1 MKAGPKGQ
9 ADLSPLPWRP
19 RSTGAEQLRLF
30 CEKYLRVPRGKG
42 AKGPLKLRPWQGDMA
57 STLYADET
65 TLAVWVLPRG
75 QGKSALAAAI
85 GLHHVFMSGIEGARC
100 AVVAQDERSASRL
113 LKTAAR
119 MVELNEE
126 LDSRCLVY
134 KDRIVVP
141 GTDSVFM
148 SLPGEAHRIEGEDL
162 TLAIIDEIGFIP
174 HESFEAALLS
184 TGKREGSKVLAIG
197 TPSPSKWRDKS
208 PLWDLV
214 IRGRAEPDDKQFRL
228 VEFGADPKLPI
239 DDPETWAIAN
249 PAYGDWLTEQAI
261 RGQLPPTT
269 RELEFRR
276 ARLGQWVESS
286 TEPAFPPDRW
296 KACERKDVFI
306 PDGTDVVLAFDGSRS
321 GDCTAILV
329 GSVSSKPHFQVGG
342 LWNPKDHPEGWEVP
356 VLEVEDRI
364 RELCKQYRV
373 REIACDPS
381 WWGRTIQVLEG
392 EGLPAYGF
400 PQSTQRLNAAT
411 ADLRG
416 AVNAGLLTHSGEPV
430 LNRHVMRAA
439 IEETHRGLKL
449 AKPSKNEQ
457 IDLAACLVMCY
468 SRASWLGSPK
478 RRRARKVRGLKR

>member
-9 ADLSPLPWRP
+9 ADLSPLPWKP

-30 CEKYLRVPRGKG
+30 AEKYLKVPRGKG
-42 AKGPLKLRPWQGDMA
+42 AKGPLNLRPWQGDMA
-57 STLYADET
+57 ETLYAEDT

-75 QGKSALAAAI
+75 QGKSAIAAAI

-141 GTDSVFM
+141 GTDSVFLA
-148 SLPGEAHRIEGEDL
+148 LPGEAHRIEGEDL

-184 TGKREGSKVLAIG
+184 TGKREGSKVLCIG

-214 IRGRAEPDDKQFRL
+214 IRGRSEPENKQFRL

-249 PAYGDWLTEQAI
+249 PAYGDWLTETAI

-276 ARLGQWVESS
+276 ARLGQWVEQSS
-286 TEPAFPPDRW
+286 EPAFPADKWR
-296 KACERKDVFI
+296 ACERTGVMI
-306 PDGTDVVLAFDGSRS
+306 PEGTEVVIALDGSKN
-321 GDCTAILV
+321 GDSTALLV

-342 LWNPKDHPEGWEVP
+342 VWDPKDHPDGWEVP

-364 RELCKQYRV
+364 RELCREYRV
-373 REIACDPS
+373 REIAADPYL
-381 WWGRTIQVLEG
+381 WTRTLQVLQD
-392 EGLPAYGF
+392 EGLPAYSF
-400 PQSTQRLNAAT
+400 PQSPQRQTPAT

-416 AVNAGLLTHSGEPV
+416 AVNAGLLTHSGETV
-430 LNRHVMRAA
+430 LNQHILRASIA
-439 IEETHRGLKL
+439 ETTRGLKL
-449 AKPSKNEQ
+449 VKPSKNEH
-457 IDLAACLVMCY
+457 IDLAACLMMCH